1 MMNVDIIQIAG
12 RNVRY
17 LQAEDKLFWFNRTDL
32 ICALNRFDNEEKLPK
47 HLKRL
52 ESKEFQIDQSGSKK
66 LFISESSLIHLVSD
80 WAFQFPWSVRN
91 FYLNKFIPEV
101 TGRFYEVV

>member
-1 MMNVDIIQIAG
+1 MNIDSTKLAG
-12 RNVRY
+12 RDVRY
-17 LQAEDKLFWFNRTDL
+17 LLSDEKEFWFNRKDL
-32 ICALNRFDNEEKLPK
+32 ICALHRFDNEEKLPK
-47 HLKRL
+47 QLKRL
-52 ESKEFQIDQSGSKK
+52 ESKEFQIDYSGSKK
-66 LFISESSLIHLVSD
+66 LFIGESSLIHLLSD